1 MFRVLPSS
9 GEPIY
14 QQLRRQV
21 KHAVATGSLKEGE
34 RMPTVRDLADRLR
47 VNPNTVARAY
57 RELEGDGVLVST
69 RGRGTFVEAR
79 TETLLKSERDR
90 RIQPFVE
97 QLLAEGRA
105 LGFTR
110 KELVALVRA
119 TGAGRSDKVRSK

>member
-21 KHAVATGSLKEGE
+21 KHAVATGALTEGA
-34 RMPTVRDLADRLR
+34 RMPTVRDLADRLG

-57 RELEGDGVLVST
+57 RELESDGVLIST
-69 RGRGTFVEAR
+69 RGRGTFVQGRA
-79 TETLLKSERDR
+79 ETLLESERER
-90 RIQPFVE
+90 RIQPFVD

-110 KELVALVRA
+110 KELLALVRA
-119 TGAGRSDKVRSK
+119 TGVGRSDKVRGT